1 MSIAVHC
8 WKFNSTENM
17 HKPISIQS
25 LKAEKSN
32 SPEHC
37 EHLSHLEMH
46 NQSTGTST
54 LYLINKTLQH
64 QKKSTE
70 LAGIQIQQLY
80 RKWQQTVEYTETN
93 THIATAL
100 KTTMSSWIELQ
111 CGKEISPIARN
122 TKAEQLLKHIQST
135 ISIFNLNTN
144 TTATTILYYIMLHPI
159 HSLSPNLM
167 QKQADIYH
175 SVMKKYHELNN
186 KPNYQKISNL
196 LFVKTS
202 DTNFSIQK
210 NTCFMIGMTVG
221 FIFATILK
229 YNLLE
234 CSI

>member
-1 MSIAVHC
+1 
-8 WKFNSTENM
+8 M

-25 LKAEKSN
+25 LKEKKNN
-32 SPEHC
+32 SLTHY

-64 QKKSTE
+64 QKNSTE
-70 LAGIQIQQLY
+70 LTGIQIQQLY
-80 RKWQQTVEYTETN
+80 RKWQQTVEYAENN
-93 THIATAL
+93 TQIATAL

-111 CGKEISPIARN
+111 SEKELTPVARN
-122 TKAEQLLKHIQST
+122 AKAEQLLKHIQST
-135 ISIFNLNTN
+135 ISIFNLITN
-144 TTATTILYYIMLHPI
+144 ATATTILHYIMLHPLQ
-159 HSLSPNLM
+159 SLSPNLM

-175 SVMKKYHELNN
+175 SIKKMYHSLNN
-186 KPNYQKISNL
+186 KANYQKISNL

-202 DTNFSIQK
+202 RPLFSIK
-210 NTCFMIGMTVG
+210 KDTCFIIGMTVG

>member
-1 MSIAVHC
+1 
-8 WKFNSTENM
+8 M

-25 LKAEKSN
+25 LKEKKNN
-32 SPEHC
+32 SLAHC

-64 QKKSTE
+64 QKNSTE
-70 LAGIQIQQLY
+70 LSGIQIQQLY
-80 RKWQQTVEYTETN
+80 RKWQQTMEYSESN
-93 THIATAL
+93 TQILTAL

-111 CGKEISPIARN
+111 SGKEISPITRN

-135 ISIFNLNTN
+135 ITIFNLSTN
-144 TTATTILYYIMLHPI
+144 TTATTILHYIMLHPV
-159 HSLSPNLM
+159 HGLSPSLM
-167 QKQADIYH
+167 QKQADIYY
-175 SVMKKYHELNN
+175 SIKKKYHALNH

-196 LFVKTS
+196 LLLKTS
-202 DTNFSIQK
+202 HASFSIK
-210 NTCFMIGMTVG
+210 KDTCFIIGMTVG